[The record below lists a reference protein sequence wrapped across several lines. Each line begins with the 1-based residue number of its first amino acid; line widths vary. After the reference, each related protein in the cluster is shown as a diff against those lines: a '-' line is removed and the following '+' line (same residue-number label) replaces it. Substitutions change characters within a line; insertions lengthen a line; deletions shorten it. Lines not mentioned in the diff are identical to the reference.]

1 MRKLYIF
8 DVGGV
13 LCENCDVIPPIVN
26 YLGITEEY
34 FLKVAG
40 EIFIRLLEGKISS
53 HEFWEKFSK
62 KSGQKI
68 KEELFGKFFHPEINE
83 GVKKL
88 ILQLKTHSRVVCGTN
103 VIDSHYDYLLK
114 RGNYNIF
121 DKVYASHI
129 MGVAKPNPNF
139 YRYILKEEKIEP
151 EETIFVDDVKENII
165 SAQNIG
171 IKSIIFRGLDFLVAT
186 INKIKI

>member
-1 MRKLYIF
+1 MHKLYIF
-8 DVGGV
+8 DVGEV
-13 LCENCDVIPPIVN
+13 LCENCDMIPPIVN

-34 FLKVAG
+34 FLKAAG

-53 HEFWEKFSK
+53 HEFWEKFSN
-62 KSGQKI
+62 KSGQKV

-114 RGNYNIF
+114 RDNYDIF

-139 YRYILKEEKIEP
+139 YRYILKEEKCKP
-151 EETIFVDDVKENII
+151 EEAIFVDDVEENIF
-165 SAQNIG
+165 SAQGLG
-171 IKSIIFRGLDFLVAT
+171 IQSILFNGFDLLQRQLIR
-186 INKIKI
+186 